1 VKEMIAYVKTLD
13 PTRPVGFASNR
24 LGSRPWFDATKESD
38 FVLMNQ
44 YFGTWVGPKQ
54 GLDPA
59 LDIIHKTWPEK
70 TVMIS
75 EYGFEPHWNA
85 LWGPP
90 TSTLNADDYYFV
102 PDDTPSDSEQ
112 ADLVRQQLITEQL
125 DVFRSKPFVAGAVF
139 WTYQDYRTRSNFIMG
154 LVDFDR
160 NRRGSW
166 EVMREEY
173 APILIDSLQLSPA
186 IEDHYNA
193 AVNLHTRGPIDV
205 DMPAYTLR
213 DYSFHWALTSPNGS
227 QLFSEGDIDLPTLA
241 PASQWSGNI
250 VFNIPTEKYIIT
262 LRVMRPTGYS
272 VTEHSYDAE
281 GKLIR

>member
-1 VKEMIAYVKTLD
+1 
-13 PTRPVGFASNR
+13 
-24 LGSRPWFDATKESD
+24 
-38 FVLMNQ
+38 MNQ

-54 GLDPA
+54 GLGPA
-59 LDIIHKTWPEK
+59 LDVIHKTWPEK
-70 TVMIS
+70 TVIIS

-90 TSTLNADDYYFV
+90 TSSLNAEDYYFV
-102 PDDTPSDSEQ
+102 SDETPSDSEQ

-125 DVFRSKPFVAGAVF
+125 DVFRSKPFVSGAIF

-154 LVDFDR
+154 LVDFNR
-160 NRRGSW
+160 QRRGSW
-166 EVMREEY
+166 EILREEY

-186 IEDHYNA
+186 TAGESTA
-193 AVNLHTRGPIDV
+193 AVNLHTRGPVEV

-213 DYSFHWALTSPNGS
+213 EYSLHWTLTPPDGS
-227 QLFSEGDIDLPTLA
+227 KIFSEGDLDLPSLV
-241 PASQWSGNI
+241 PASEWSGDI
-250 VFNIPTEKYIIT
+250 LFNIPAEKYILT

-272 VTEHSYDAE
+272 VIEHSYDAE